1 MPTTIFDAEV
11 PTAGTI
17 ALAHEEILRIKRAG
31 SFENVSGD
39 INALVNTPTPITIS
53 REAYGLK
60 GTDSVDVIGYNQ
72 VITFTAEGVRDNLG
86 RIAQPWL
93 VALLVIARSTGAA
106 NKVSAQNFDAKDEN
120 LIALEGLYSVAAVKS
135 STGFKDK
142 FVWTFTLT
150 NSGPVLPI
158 TSPVAGTGIP
168 VLDSALPT
176 AVIAGDNVY
185 VRGYNVSAI
194 LSATIGGVAVAAGGV
209 SQIPNEPSIVVLEMP
224 AGVAGSAPIILT
236 NAIGASAAFPYFRG
250 A

>member
-1 MPTTIFDAEV
+1 MPTTMFDAEV

-39 INALVNTPTPITIS
+39 INALVNTPTPITVA

-60 GTDSVDVIGYNQ
+60 GTDSVSVIGYNQ
-72 VITFTAEGVRDNLG
+72 VITFTVEGIRDTLG

-93 VALLVIARSTGAA
+93 VALLNVARATGAA
-106 NKVSAQNFDAKDEN
+106 NKISAQTFDAKDET
-120 LIALEGLYSVAAVKS
+120 LIALEGSYSVAAVKS

-150 NSGPVLPI
+150 NDGPIAQI
-158 TSPVAGTGIP
+158 TSPIAGTGIP

-176 AVIAGDNVY
+176 GKGANDNVY
-185 VRGYNVSAI
+185 VRGFNVNAI
-194 LSATIGGVAVAAGGV
+194 ISATVGGVAAMSI
-209 SQIPNEPSIVVLEMP
+209 SQIPNELNIVVVELP
-224 AGVAGSAPIILT
+224 AGTAGSAPIILT
-236 NAIGASAAFPYFRG
+236 NAIGASAALPYTRIV
-250 A
+250 